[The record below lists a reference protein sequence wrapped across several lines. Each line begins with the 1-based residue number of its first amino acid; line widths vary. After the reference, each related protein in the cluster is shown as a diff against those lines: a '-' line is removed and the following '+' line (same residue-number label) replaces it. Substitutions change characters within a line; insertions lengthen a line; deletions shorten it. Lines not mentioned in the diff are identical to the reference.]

1 MREGTFTF
9 NGVNSEQFGV
19 YVSSTPARVPP
30 QSVWAVGNP
39 SNRNGSVY
47 RNLGVFTNSQLV
59 LNIWFSNLEN
69 NIDDIFDWLLTDD
82 YVTFTPW
89 YDDKYTYKVLANS
102 DSSFEISDSDSGITT
117 VKLTLTVYPLK
128 YINANLSSRS
138 VTNNST
144 FTNPTKFKSLPYFE
158 VTPAA
163 AGDVTITLNGVVF
176 TFKNPGTATFTIDS
190 SVPRTSIP
198 DKMVGLDFPIIKPG
212 LNNISYTN
220 ISKLNIA
227 EKYVRKAG

>member
-1 MREGTFTF
+1 MKEGTFTF
-9 NGVNSEQFGV
+9 NGINSEHFGV

-102 DSSFEISDSDSGITT
+102 DSSFEIVDSDSSVTT

-128 YINANLSSRS
+128 YINANLIGRS

-163 AGDVTITLNGVVF
+163 SGDVTITLNGVVF
-176 TFKNPGTATFTIDS
+176 TFKNPGSKFTIDS
-190 SVPRTSIP
+190 EIPRTSIP
-198 DKMVGLDFPIIKPG
+198 SKMVGLDFPMFKSG
-212 LNNISYTN
+212 TNTISYTN
-220 ISKLNIA
+220 VSLLTVIDKF
-227 EKYVRKAG
+227 VRRAA